1 MIELLNA
8 VLSMRIHTSGEDDEI
23 ILDPPERIGEKY
35 FLQKSLRLL
44 DHDGGAVCEYFRD
57 ALHHFIRIVAHADDG
72 VRSEFACVLHHDRV
86 CFLAGFLAELREEG
100 DVAAED
106 RLKASS
112 DRAED
117 VT

>member
-1 MIELLNA
+1 MPL
-8 VLSMRIHTSGEDDEI
+8 VEDDKI
-23 ILDPPERIGEKY
+23 IRDPPECMEENFLLEKY
-35 FLQKSLRLL
+35 LCFL

-72 VRSEFACVLHHDRV
+72 VRSEFARVLHHDRV

-117 VT
+117 IT